1 MSAEKSVFSLVD
13 FSRQHRRPALVGVHP
28 AHQPAMG
35 RADFGL
41 AGAGRKAKDLIG
53 LLLCHAARARR
64 ASRPLTSVRMDVV
77 TPGGHTAVE
86 ISFE

>member
-1 MSAEKSVFSLVD
+1 MSAEKSVLSLID
-13 FSRQHRRPALVGVHP
+13 FSRKDRRPALVGVNA
-28 AHQPAMG
+28 AHQPPMG

-64 ASRPLTSVRMDVV
+64 ASRPVTSVRVEAV
-77 TPGGHTAVE
+77 SPAGHPA
-86 ISFE
+86 